1 MPTIMMTP
9 HALHSLADAAEH
21 ERDFVHLSPLEA
33 REIANAWHDQHEKV
47 RYLESLLVRCARGG
61 AAGQAVLTLP
71 PLDEMQR
78 KFLAAL
84 ILRADAFGNLEPGDP
99 ST

>member
-1 MPTIMMTP
+1 MPSITLMP
-9 HALHSLADAAEH
+9 HTLHSLADEAER
-21 ERDFVHLSPLEA
+21 ERDHVHLTPDET
-33 REIANAWHDQHEKV
+33 RDIANMWHADREKV
-47 RYLESLLVRCARGG
+47 RHLESLLVRCARGG
-61 AAGQAVLTLP
+61 GASHAVLTLP